1 MEPIQTIPDY
11 IREIQALIEE
21 EKQEHALVLFRGE
34 SKEYPTPCQP
44 NIFRKDLYRKD
55 KFFEKNLF
63 DEMRANHLTD
73 GQSYL
78 ENAID
83 AQHDGFPSR
92 LLDVTY
98 NCLVALYFAITPYYK
113 EDEKLYDGENGA
125 VYVFFLDEM
134 YCPTGKNIK
143 EAYGACVERNSE
155 WFAGQELF
163 QKNHKLIDHIK
174 KNPRIIAQQG
184 AFILFQGDRLSSF
197 PSYRYRKILIDK
209 KQKPTLRQDLHALFG
224 IHTGSIYPEQFNLV
238 DEIVS
243 KSKHMSPMEFT
254 VDDEMKLIFINIR
267 RLTQYY
273 TDLLRQSNPS
283 EFREIIQQV
292 EEELLDYRD
301 RLEPFLKNKIAIKSN
316 KKITQHREEYNTIVE
331 EFAAAAKKIMNRYPE
346 NAVEICRKEL
356 RLDP

>member
-1 MEPIQTIPDY
+1 MTKPIKSIPEY
-11 IREIQALIEE
+11 IEKIQNLVNA
-21 EKQEHALVLFRGE
+21 EKQEHALVMFRGE
-34 SKEYPTPCQP
+34 SKVYPTPCQP

-98 NCLVALYFAITPYYK
+98 NCLVALYFAITPFYK
-113 EDEKLYDGENGA
+113 EKETLHDDEHGA
-125 VYVFFLDEM
+125 VFLFFMDEM

-143 EAYGACVERNSE
+143 EAYGACVERNHE
-155 WFAGQELF
+155 WFTGQELF
-163 QKNHKLIDHIK
+163 QKNHKLIDHVK

-209 KQKPTLRQDLHALFG
+209 DEKPRLRRDLHTLFG
-224 IHTGSIYPEQFNLV
+224 IHTGSIYPEKFNLV

-243 KSKHMSPMEFT
+243 KSEHMSPMEFA
-254 VDDEMKLIFINIR
+254 VVDEMKLIFINIR
-267 RLTQYY
+267 RLMQYY
-273 TDLLRQSNPS
+273 IDLLRQSDPS
-283 EFREIIQQV
+283 EFWDVVQQV
-292 EEELLDYRD
+292 EEELLDYHD
-301 RLEPFLKNKIAIKSN
+301 RLEAFLNSCRVTEDVKRW
-316 KKITQHREEYNTIVE
+316 REEYNTIVE
-331 EFAAAAKKIMNRYPE
+331 EFAVAAEKIMGRYPE
-346 NAVEICRKEL
+346 KAVEICRKEL
-356 RLDP
+356 LLGA